1 MRMIK
6 SRMDLVNRVEGFP
19 IKPDPAS
26 LHHLMRELGAVAEES
41 LYIGD
46 SDVDIRTAE
55 NAGIDSAWVSWGFRR
70 RNELA
75 GANPMHEFNDVK
87 ALEAFLLN

>member
-1 MRMIK
+1 MGK
-6 SRMDLVNRVEGFP
+6 QEGFP

-46 SDVDIRTAE
+46 SDVDILLGQ
-55 NAGIDSAWVSWGFRR
+55 NAGLETVGVTWGFRGKQ
-70 RNELA
+70 ELSAA
-75 GANPMHEFNDVK
+75 GATHLCEDPAN
-87 ALEAFLLN
+87 LGSLILTL